1 MNSYTKAE
9 EVGTNEMYFTQG
21 IHEKKI
27 TNDKNIYSL
36 QSIITYTFRDCAF
49 NYHMKQQ
56 NFFFILQ
63 IRKLELMLVHMFPKS
78 ACLCAKSLQSCLT
91 LCDPMDCSLPVSSDQ
106 GILQERTLEWVALPS
121 SRGYSWCR
129 DRTWVSLC
137 LLHWQA
143 GSIPLA
149 SPGSIPKSMKA
160 NLLLLF
166 SS

>member
-1 MNSYTKAE
+1 M
-9 EVGTNEMYFTQG
+9 GTNEMYFTQG
-21 IHEKKI
+21 IHEKKKKLMI
-27 TNDKNIYSL
+27 R
-36 QSIITYTFRDCAF
+36 TFIVHKALS
-49 NYHMKQQ
+49 HIHLEIVPLTTIWSSK

-63 IRKLELMLVHMFPKS
+63 IRKLELMLVHIFPKS
-78 ACLCAKSLQSCLT
+78 VYVCAKSLQSCLT
-91 LCDPMDCSLPVSSDQ
+91 LCDPMDCSLPGSSDQ
-106 GILQERTLEWVALPS
+106 GIFQARTLEWVALPS
-121 SRGYSWCR
+121 FRGSSWCR

-149 SPGSIPKSMKA
+149 PPGNTPKSMKA